1 MRVLRTEFREKTVPH
16 ETGLA
21 QHSMGSTWNIPMFM
35 TNKVHDCWSRTGRS
49 NEAIEGQS
57 DPKSATGKRGS
68 LSSSSQ
74 DDLALELLCSHQ
86 EEASQRVGHL
96 YRLTPVPARNF
107 LNLFKVPSA
116 DPKNNL
122 FRCYPFR
129 VGPL

>member
-57 DPKSATGKRGS
+57 DPKKCHL
-68 LSSSSQ
+68 LSSSL
-74 DDLALELLCSHQ
+74 DDLALELLYSHQ
-86 EEASQRVGHL
+86 EEASQRVRHL
-96 YRLTPVPARNF
+96 YRLAPLPARNF